1 MADTG
6 WYRSLGS
13 SGKRSFWAC
22 FGGWALDAMDVQ
34 LYAVALPTIMAAF
47 ALSKSQAGMIG
58 TVALLFSSVG
68 GALAGYLADRIGRVR
83 ILQFSIIWFSVFT
96 ALSGLTQNFEQLL
109 VARAL
114 QGIGFGGEWA
124 AGAVLMAEIVNP
136 KHRGKAVSAVAS
148 GWAVGYA
155 AAALLFAL
163 LFNVLDKAIAWRV
176 LFFIG
181 IAPGLLVFYIQR
193 NVKDSAVYL
202 EAKAAPATGE
212 PSRFL
217 DIFRGG
223 LAPRTLVAWMICLG
237 VLGGNYTVLTWLPT
251 FLQTERHLSMNNSI
265 VFLMVNI
272 AGSFV
277 GYILGGYVSD
287 WLGRKGALKLFA
299 VLGALSVVA
308 YLKLGTASTAVMML
322 GFVLGFCQSGMNAG
336 IGPFLSELFPTR
348 VRATGQGFAYN
359 AGRGIG
365 SLFPTLVGMAGGVT
379 NFGTAIAAAA
389 ACAYALVFVGALLV
403 PETRGV
409 NLGAVEPA
417 PDRQ

>member
-1 MADTG
+1 MG
-6 WYRSLGS
+6 WYRSLDG

-47 ALSKSQAGMIG
+47 ALTKSQAGMIG

-68 GALAGYLADRIGRVR
+68 GALAGYLADRVGRVR
-83 ILQFSIIWFSVFT
+83 ILQFSIIWFSTFT
-96 ALSGLTQNFEQLL
+96 FLSGLTQNFEQLMA
-109 VARAL
+109 ARAL

-155 AAALLFAL
+155 AAAVLFAI
-163 LFNVLDKAIAWRV
+163 LFNTLDKAIAWRV
-176 LFFIG
+176 LFFLG
-181 IAPGLLVFYIQR
+181 IAPAFLVLYIQR
-193 NVKDSAVYL
+193 HVKDSAVYL
-202 EAKAAPATGE
+202 EAKAKPAGGE

-223 LAPRTLVAWMICLG
+223 LAPRTIVAWLICLG

-251 FLQTERHLSMNNSI
+251 YLQTERHLSLNNSI
-265 VFLMVNI
+265 AFLMVNI
-272 AGSFV
+272 AGSFA

-287 WLGRKGALKLFA
+287 WLGRKGALRVFA

-365 SLFPTLVGMAGGVT
+365 SLFPTLVGMAGAVH
-379 NFGTAIAAAA
+379 NFGTAIATAA
-389 ACAYALVFVGALLV
+389 ACAYALVFVGAFLV
-403 PETRGV
+403 PETRGMA
-409 NLGAVEPA
+409 LGSPEATPA
-417 PDRQ
+417 AE